1 MLPAT
6 ANTILFDIAYYM
18 KVTLTSLESSSGPTS
33 LESEA

>member
-6 ANTILFDIAYYM
+6 VNIIIFDIAYYM

-33 LESEA
+33 LETEA